1 MTNDN
6 LKEVFSILKNRYEH
20 SMNSM
25 LSSEKIKM
33 FADWSKALA
42 RVDDAMFINSVKN
55 YVAKAYN
62 KNFPTVQELIKYYND
77 NKGNGYTKEFKEE
90 FVSKR
95 KAEQMAIN
103 KKRDWYK
110 RVPRLAEI
118 EQEKIKIFVDMV
130 RNNLSDTP
138 TVKIDPEHYKTM
150 TPSEFIATYYPTKKE
165 KIDVLNHERDILI
178 EQYFGGTHE
187 ELEAEYYRKSTM
199 IQSKE

>member
-1 MTNDN
+1 MINDN
-6 LKEVFSILKNRYEH
+6 MKEVFSILKTRYEYT
-20 SMNSM
+20 MNSM
-25 LSSEKIKM
+25 LASEKIKM
-33 FADWSKALA
+33 FDEWSKALA
-42 RVDDAMFINSVKN
+42 RVEDAMFINSVKN

-90 FVSKR
+90 YVSKLR
-95 KAEQMAIN
+95 SEQLAIN

-130 RNNLSDTP
+130 RNNLSDKP
-138 TVKIDPEHYKTM
+138 KIEINKEHYKTM
-150 TPSEFIATYYPTKKE
+150 TPSEFIETYYPTKKE

-178 EQYFGGTHE
+178 EQNFGGTYK
-187 ELEAEYYRKSTM
+187 ELEPEYYQKTTVYAPA
-199 IQSKE
+199 